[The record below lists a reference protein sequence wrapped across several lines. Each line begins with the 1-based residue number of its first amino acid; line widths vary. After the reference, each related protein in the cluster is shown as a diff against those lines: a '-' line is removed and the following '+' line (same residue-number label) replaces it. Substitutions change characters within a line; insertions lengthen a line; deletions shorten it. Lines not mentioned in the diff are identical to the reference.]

1 MARRPPPP
9 TADDAA
15 SLALGGLAFLAED
28 AERLTRFL
36 ALTGIGPAT
45 LRAGADAPETHLAVL
60 DHLLSDESLL
70 LVFAAAKGL
79 APETVAHARAV
90 LARTLGAEMP
100 YD

>member
-1 MARRPPPP
+1 MARRPLPP

-15 SLALGGLAFLAED
+15 ALALGGLAFLAED
-28 AERLTRFL
+28 AERLARFL
-36 ALTGIGPAT
+36 ALTGIGPAA

-60 DHLLSDESLL
+60 DYLLSDESLL

-79 APETVAHARAV
+79 APETVV
-90 LARTLGAEMP
+90 QARTALTRSLGTEIA